1 MKWKLNQESENSQ
14 VFFNFIATVIRSG
27 IAFLTMPLF
36 TRLLGTEQYGLYSVY
51 HSWQA
56 IGSCI
61 VGLGVGSALG
71 TGYYKFGKDYY
82 KFKSSTLLEG
92 IMISIAIIFILLLCY
107 PILHTIVLYPFSIF
121 LILLMEA
128 FAQFVMSFATMAW
141 IYEKNALSNMLF
153 AIISLLL
160 TTSISIALLWNWK
173 SNLPLYY
180 GRVFGTA
187 LPTILIA
194 IGVVV
199 GIFIK
204 QLPHY
209 NKTYWIYSLGF
220 GLPLVFH
227 QLSQQILGQ
236 SDRVM
241 MQMFGILADEIGIYS
256 FFYSFCNIVM
266 IILTALNNAW
276 CPFLYDNLQKKD
288 YDELNRKIKNYVQ
301 VFTVLSV
308 GFLML
313 SHEVAKIFADNTYWS
328 GISLIPI
335 LVLSTYFV
343 FIYQFAVNYEFYMAK
358 TKVVATGTIV
368 AGILNMIANTVLIPR
383 WGMYGAAV
391 ATMLSY
397 VILSCIH
404 FFVVRYWK
412 LERYPLRTA
421 PVIAGVVIVL
431 FASVIYY
438 VIADL
443 WFLRWGIGAALGIYL
458 VLSIHKRRSIF

>member
-1 MKWKLNQESENSQ
+1 MKLKLNQESENSQ

-27 IAFLTMPLF
+27 IAFLSMPLF
-36 TRLLGTEQYGLYSVY
+36 TRLLGAEQYGLYSVY
-51 HSWQA
+51 HSWLA
-56 IGSCI
+56 ILGCI
-61 VGLGVGSALG
+61 IGLSVGSALG

-82 KFKSSTLLEG
+82 NFKSCTLLEG
-92 IMISIAIIFILLLCY
+92 IIISIAIIFILLLCY
-107 PILHTIVLYPFSIF
+107 PILHTIILYPLGIF

-128 FAQFVMSFATMAW
+128 FAQFIMSFATMGW

-153 AIISLLL
+153 ALISLLL
-160 TTSISIALLWNWK
+160 TTGISLVLLWHWN

-187 LPTILIA
+187 FPTIAIA
-194 IGVVV
+194 LGIIFE
-199 GIFIK
+199 IFIK
-204 QLPHY
+204 QLPCY

-241 MQMFGILADEIGIYS
+241 MQMFGILANEIGIYS

-276 CPFLYDNLQKKD
+276 CPFLYDSLQKKD
-288 YDELNRKIKNYVQ
+288 FDKLNKKIKNYVQ
-301 VFTVLSV
+301 VFTILVV

-313 SHEVAKIFADNTYWS
+313 SREVAKIFADATYWS
-328 GISLIPI
+328 GLSVIPI
-335 LVLSTYFV
+335 LVVSIYFI

-358 TKVVATGTIV
+358 TKVVAIGTII
-368 AGILNMIANTVLIPR
+368 AGILNIIANTILIPS

-397 VILSCIH
+397 IVLSCIH
-404 FFVVRYWK
+404 HLVVKYWK
-412 LERYPLRTA
+412 LQCYPLKTT
-421 PVIAGVVIVL
+421 PVMAGFGMVL
-431 FASVIYY
+431 LASVLYY
-438 VIADL
+438 VLADL
-443 WFLRWGIGAALGIYL
+443 WMIRWGIGAIWGIYL
-458 VLSIHKRRSIF
+458 ILSVRKRQSIF